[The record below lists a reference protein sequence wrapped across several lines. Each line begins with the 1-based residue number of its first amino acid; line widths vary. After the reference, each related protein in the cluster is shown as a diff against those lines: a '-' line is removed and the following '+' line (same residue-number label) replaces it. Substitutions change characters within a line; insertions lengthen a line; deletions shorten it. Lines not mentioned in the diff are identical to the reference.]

1 MGRRYRGCDPARPI
15 SSKAWSRRDR
25 GVHCGAV
32 GIFPFLILAGIVMA
46 LIGAWHRR
54 NAYRIA
60 WTAAA
65 EELGIQLEQA
75 NFLSSPKMRGSIG
88 GFGVTVETFSG
99 GSNNN
104 TYTRYQVTYPSLNM
118 GLSLR
123 SENPF
128 TKITRFFGVQD
139 VEVGDPRFDDTFQV
153 QADSEEMI
161 RSFLTPRRR
170 EALVRLIA
178 SYGNVVITDDTI
190 KYEKGKVETDG
201 ATIVSTVR
209 RLVSTAQLLT
219 GDQKA
224 TPVSDA
230 IRARLHGDLGTAAEE
245 VSAAVEPHPDDVD
258 ERILEGETLY
268 LAGRTDDAKAVFED
282 LSSRL
287 PNDPDVAGWS
297 AEVNRPTPPPRST
310 ERVDTDPVA
319 ISSRLFGENRLSFE
333 TTRIYE
339 DEFAGRSVRWTG
351 TVRRVTNY
359 EADHD
364 FRNGPI
370 TKAVIEIA
378 TIEND
383 LYGNARVDAVVA
395 FPPETGQ
402 RLAEGRDVTFTG
414 RLVKADG
421 LVRNLF
427 VADGRLVT

>member
-1 MGRRYRGCDPARPI
+1 MKAGSRGA
-15 SSKAWSRRDR
+15 R
-25 GVHCGAV
+25 GVHCDAV

-46 LIGAWHRR
+46 IIGALRHR
-54 NAYRIA
+54 NAYRVA

-65 EELGIQLEQA
+65 EELGLQIEQA
-75 NFLSSPKMRGSIG
+75 NFLTSPKIRGSVG
-88 GFGVTVETFSG
+88 AFGATVETASS

-104 TYTRYQVTYPSLNM
+104 TYTRYRVTYPSLNM

-139 VEVGDPRFDDTFQV
+139 VEVGDRRFDDTFQV
-153 QADSEEMI
+153 QADSEELI
-161 RSFLTPRRR
+161 RAFLTPGRR
-170 EALVRLIA
+170 EALIRLIA
-178 SYGNVVITDDTI
+178 SYGNVTITDDTI
-190 KYEKGKVETDG
+190 KYDKGKVETDG
-201 ATIVSTVR
+201 STIVSTVR
-209 RLVSTAQLLT
+209 RLVSTAQVLT
-219 GDQKA
+219 DDQQA
-224 TPVSDA
+224 TPVADA
-230 IRARLHGDLGTAAEE
+230 IRARLRGDLGTAAEE

-258 ERILEGETLY
+258 DRILEGETLY

-282 LSSRL
+282 LAERL
-287 PNDPDVAGWS
+287 PNDPDVAGWA
-297 AEVNRPTPPPRST
+297 AEVNRPTPPPRPSAT
-310 ERVDTDPVA
+310 VDTDPMA
-319 ISSRLFGENRLSFE
+319 ISQRLFGENRLSFE

-339 DEFAGRSVRWTG
+339 DEFAGRSVRWQG
-351 TVRRVTNY
+351 AVRRVTAY

-370 TKAVIEIA
+370 TKAVVEIA

-395 FPPETGQ
+395 FPPGTGQ
-402 RLAEGRDVTFTG
+402 HLAEGQDVTFTG

-427 VADGRLVT
+427 VADGQLIA